1 MGEQIRG
8 FIVEGLSCSGKTS
21 LIEAVRRLHPQQKD
35 AERNTIFLGEYYS
48 QSLNFVHGELRLL
61 PEEENL
67 RILRERLS
75 MLEDLSGYADSMGD
89 HSRRSRGLFFVFE
102 RFHLNCAYARPGKNE
117 NCLLTAD
124 YRELENRLI
133 SLNAH
138 LVLCTISFENVEKR
152 LSHRAR
158 YTGEKITEAV
168 VENYLQ
174 NQKRMIRLAKSSRLP
189 CTILDTSGMKW
200 DSYAGELFS
209 RLEETA

>member
-1 MGEQIRG
+1 
-8 FIVEGLSCSGKTS
+8 
-21 LIEAVRRLHPQQKD
+21 
-35 AERNTIFLGEYYS
+35 
-48 QSLNFVHGELRLL
+48 
-61 PEEENL
+61 
-67 RILRERLS
+67 

-133 SLNAH
+133 SLNA
-138 LVLCTISFENVEKR
+138 R

-158 YTGEKITEAV
+158 YTGKKITEAV

-174 NQKRMIRLAKSSRLP
+174 NQKRMIRLAESSRLP

-200 DSYAGELFS
+200 DFYAGELFS
-209 RLEETA
+209 QLEETA